1 MASVKVER
9 GEVFCR
15 MSKES
20 QFVDLWSLCII
31 QAISRLPRICFI
43 HLNTAIL
50 SSICRSLII
59 TLFSVS
65 LCTAVRVGKDFLEG
79 TETAASVREIWI
91 IWT

>member
-9 GEVFCR
+9 GEVLCR

-50 SSICRSLII
+50 SSICGEGKRPNEFVAWHVASL
-59 TLFSVS
+59 
-65 LCTAVRVGKDFLEG
+65 AEWHNY
-79 TETAASVREIWI
+79 A
-91 IWT
+91 